1 VRATEARNAP
11 EQMSFEMAVKTDAEG
26 RFAFPQLPGARAL
39 VFVPPPQG
47 GQGTNRLEQVVHVEP
62 GETTN
67 LTLSAPAQ

>member
-1 VRATEARNAP
+1 MRATEARNAA
-11 EQMSFEMAVKTDAEG
+11 EQILFELTVKTDEDG
-26 RFAFPQLPGARAL
+26 RFEFSQLPGARAL